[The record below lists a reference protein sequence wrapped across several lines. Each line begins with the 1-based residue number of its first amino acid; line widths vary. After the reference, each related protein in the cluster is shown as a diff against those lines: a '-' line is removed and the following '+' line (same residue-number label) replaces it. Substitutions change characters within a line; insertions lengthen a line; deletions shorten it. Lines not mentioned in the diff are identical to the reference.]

1 MMKKNLKYLLALL
14 CIIVL
19 LLCTG
24 CSSNNAAPQP
34 ISITVWTYYNGTL
47 LESFN
52 TLVKTFNETVGKEK
66 GIIVEAYSQGSVN
79 ELEASVMQSAEGK
92 VGAAAM
98 PNIFS
103 AYADTAYALDK
114 LGLVVDVSR
123 YLTADERAA
132 YVDNYLTEGD
142 FGQTGSIKI
151 FPVAKS
157 TELLFLNETDWQ
169 PFAEATGTQ
178 ESEMLTIEGLLAV
191 AERYYNWTDAQTATP
206 DDGKALF
213 GRDAMANYLLIGAQ
227 ELGCTIFEVDGDG
240 RLTLHFD
247 RNIIRKLWDSYYVPF
262 IKGYFSAAGRFR
274 SDDIKI
280 GSLLAYVGSSSSA
293 SFFPTQV
300 LTSDTE
306 SHGIEMAAL
315 PCPSFAGCE
324 PVAVQQGA
332 GMVVIPGTEDEIS
345 ACVAFLKWFTQPENN
360 LQFSVQSGYM
370 PVTYAANS
378 ISALENSGLTVSER
392 IHKVLSLSIDAIDRS
407 KLYTTHAFPDAL
419 RARNTL
425 QYALEDLVTA
435 DRATVLERLA
445 AGQTPEEAEAEFL
458 TDAYFDAWYDQ
469 TLAALS
475 AFAG

>member
-66 GIIVEAYSQGSVN
+66 GIVVEAYSQGSVN

-114 LGLVVDVSR
+114 LGLVVDVSS
-123 YLTADERAA
+123 YLTSDERAA

-169 PFAEATGTQ
+169 PFAEATGT
-178 ESEMLTIEGLLAV
+178 
-191 AERYYNWTDAQTATP
+191 P

-247 RNIIRKLWDSYYVPF
+247 RDIIRKLWDSYYVPF

-274 SDDIKI
+274 SDDIKT
-280 GSLLAYVGSSSSA
+280 GNLLCYVGSSSSGT
-293 SFFPTQV
+293 FFPSRV
-300 LTSDTE
+300 ITSDTE
-306 SHGIEMAAL
+306 SHDITLKVL
-315 PCPSFAGCE
+315 PCPKFADGESF
-324 PVAVQQGA
+324 PVQQGA
-332 GMVVIPGTEDEIS
+332 GMVVTAADEAKVRAS
-345 ACVAFLKWFTQPENN
+345 VEFLKWFTLPENDIS
-360 LQFSVQSGYM
+360 FSVGSGYM
-370 PVTYAANS
+370 PVTKAANNMDT
-378 ISALENSGLTVSER
+378 IKAAGLTLSPVVEQVLTGAVATINENR
-392 IHKVLSLSIDAIDRS
+392 LYTPLAFEGGQAARKVLE
-407 KLYTTHAFPDAL
+407 
-419 RARNTL
+419 
-425 QYALEDLVTA
+425 YALSDKAAA
-435 DRATVLERLA
+435 DRAIVVERIA
-445 AGQTPEEAEAEFL
+445 AGMSAEEAEAEFL
-458 TDAYFDAWYDQ
+458 TDECFDSWYQETLTKLQAYE
-469 TLAALS
+469 
-475 AFAG
+475 

>member
-24 CSSNNAAPQP
+24 CSSDNAAPQP

-157 TELLFLNETDWQ
+157 TELLFLNERTGSLS
-169 PFAEATGTQ
+169 PRRPARRKARCSPSRVCLPSPSATTTGQTRRPPRLMTARRFSGATQ
-178 ESEMLTIEGLLAV
+178 WRIIC
-191 AERYYNWTDAQTATP
+191 
-206 DDGKALF
+206 F
-213 GRDAMANYLLIGAQ
+213 IGAQ

-247 RNIIRKLWDSYYVPF
+247 RDIIRKLWDSYYVPF

-274 SDDIKI
+274 SDDIKT
-280 GSLLAYVGSSSSA
+280 GNLLCYVGSSSSGT
-293 SFFPTQV
+293 FFPSRV
-300 LTSDTE
+300 ITSDTE
-306 SHGIEMAAL
+306 SHDITLKVL
-315 PCPSFAGCE
+315 PCPKFADGESF
-324 PVAVQQGA
+324 AVQQGA
-332 GMVVIPGTEDEIS
+332 GMVVTAGDEAKVRAS
-345 ACVAFLKWFTQPENN
+345 VEFLKWFTLPENDIS
-360 LQFSVQSGYM
+360 FSVGSGYM
-370 PVTYAANS
+370 PVTKAANNMDT
-378 ISALENSGLTVSER
+378 IKAAGLTLSPVVEQVLTGAVATINENR
-392 IHKVLSLSIDAIDRS
+392 LYTPLAFEGCQAARKVLE
-407 KLYTTHAFPDAL
+407 
-419 RARNTL
+419 
-425 QYALEDLVTA
+425 YALSDKAAA
-435 DRATVLERLA
+435 DRAIVVERIA
-445 AGQTPEEAEAEFL
+445 AGMSAEEAEAEFL
-458 TDAYFDAWYDQ
+458 TDECFDSWYQETLTKLQAYE
-469 TLAALS
+469 
-475 AFAG
+475 